1 MSNVDDLNELNKYL
15 EYIYLIILA
24 LALLFVL
31 IKLKF
36 KLDLAGWIISITQ
49 LVSMIFRLSL
59 F

>member
-1 MSNVDDLNELNKYL
+1 MSNVEDLNELNKYL

-24 LALLFVL
+24 LSLLFVL

>member
-1 MSNVDDLNELNKYL
+1 MSKVDDLIELNKYL
-15 EYIYLIILA
+15 EYIYVVVLA

-36 KLDLAGWIISITQ
+36 KLDLAAWIISITQ
-49 LVSMIFRLSL
+49 LVSMIFRLSI

>member
-24 LALLFVL
+24 LSLLFVL
-31 IKLKF
+31 IKLRF

>member
-15 EYIYLIILA
+15 EYIYLIILT

-49 LVSMIFRLSL
+49 LVSMIFRLSI

>member
-15 EYIYLIILA
+15 EYIFLIILT
-24 LALLFVL
+24 LSLLFVL

-36 KLDLAGWIISITQ
+36 KLDLAGWIICITQ

>member
-15 EYIYLIILA
+15 EYIYLIILT

-31 IKLKF
+31 IKLRF